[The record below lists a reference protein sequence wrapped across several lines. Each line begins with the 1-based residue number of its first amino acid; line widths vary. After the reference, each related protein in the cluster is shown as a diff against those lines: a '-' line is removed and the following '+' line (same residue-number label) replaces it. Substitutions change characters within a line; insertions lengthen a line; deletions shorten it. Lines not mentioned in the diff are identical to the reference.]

1 MYSTINGV
9 SYISGD
15 FGKYDN
21 TIKNNSV
28 RYARNSVDNF
38 KKYLSNYVTP
48 EIAVPKFS
56 KPEDVD
62 IFVKQTDTFVKQ
74 LKENESKRTPV
85 DFVQK
90 YMSGDIKD
98 GKIDSIALM
107 SASYEELGKTEVSKD
122 ELENQIKSTSANP
135 DNVTA
140 DALDLNKDGKIDLAE
155 YSTSILLS
163 DALST
168 NDKEISVNNID
179 GVVTNK
185 GLNAINPFSEKN
197 NVSEAYKTYSYLYD
211 FYKLGEAQKEF
222 LSDSN
227 NIS

>member
-21 TIKNNSV
+21 TVKNNSV
-28 RYARNSVDNF
+28 RYGRNSVDNF

-48 EIAVPKFS
+48 EFPAPKFS

-62 IFVKQTDTFVKQ
+62 VFLKQ
-74 LKENESKRTPV
+74 LNESESKRTPL

-90 YMSGDIKD
+90 YMPGDIKN
-98 GKIDSIALM
+98 GKIDSMALM
-107 SASYEELGKTEVSKD
+107 AASFEELGKPEISKE
-122 ELENQIKSTSANP
+122 ELENQIKSTAANP
-135 DNVTA
+135 ENVTA
-140 DALDLNKDGKIDLAE
+140 DAMDLNKDGKIDLAE

-168 NDKEISVNNID
+168 NNQEISPENID

-185 GLNAINPFSEKN
+185 GLDSIAPFAEKN
-197 NVSEAYKTYSYLYD
+197 NVNEAYKTYSYLYD

-227 NIS
+227 NTQK